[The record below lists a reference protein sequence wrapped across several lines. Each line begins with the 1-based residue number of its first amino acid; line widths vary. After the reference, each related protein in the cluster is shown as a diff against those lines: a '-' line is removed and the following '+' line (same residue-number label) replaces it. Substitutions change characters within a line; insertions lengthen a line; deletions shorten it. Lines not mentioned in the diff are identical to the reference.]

1 MQCFLFFASVCPCPW
16 CHVPCLSSIW
26 LAGIQRGKAANN
38 LIAQSHLKL
47 LLKELVDT
55 DVVVVDVDTDTDM
68 DMTTNLQTQ
77 RQVNQVVAVALLIG
91 SLSGH
96 GRGGAAAKAQ
106 CGSFCLSVLS
116 SLQTLVSA
124 WLKMLQQ
131 SRSTTSSSSCFCFS
145 CLKPGNLPIK

>member
-16 CHVPCLSSIW
+16 FHVPCLSSIW

-55 DVVVVDVDTDTDM
+55 DVVVVDTDTDTDM

-96 GRGGAAAKAQ
+96 GAGRQPKRNVV
-106 CGSFCLSVLS
+106 LSVFLFCHRSKRLS
-116 SLQTLVSA
+116 L
-124 WLKMLQQ
+124 
-131 SRSTTSSSSCFCFS
+131 
-145 CLKPGNLPIK
+145 PG